1 LASGEIIGGK
11 VFPRQSVASA
21 WWLWQDIFSK
31 RWEFKAHIN
40 VLEMRAIL
48 LGVKHQIEK
57 LGFAE
62 KRIVQ
67 LSDSFV
73 CISIISKGR
82 TSSDQLSRVLRII
95 NCLLLA
101 HGLQLVMGHVDSS
114 DNPTDKGSR
123 L

>member
-1 LASGEIIGGK
+1 
-11 VFPRQSVASA
+11 
-21 WWLWQDIFSK
+21 
-31 RWEFKAHIN
+31 
-40 VLEMRAIL
+40 MRAIL

-57 LGFAE
+57 LGFAD

-114 DNPTDKGSR
+114 ANPTDKGSR